1 MKRKE
6 FRYVTFIA
14 IVGMALP
21 LRLESG
27 WWDDQSKA
35 KAEMEC
41 IMEQYLVPGL
51 YQVSMNLQ
59 ERDAQ

>member
-1 MKRKE
+1 MKE
-6 FRYVTFIA
+6 FRYVTFVA
-14 IVGMALP
+14 IIGMALP

-27 WWDDQSKA
+27 WWADRAKA
-35 KAEMEC
+35 KAEMEG
-41 IMEQYLVPGL
+41 ILEYKLPAGL